1 MGNNLSNSLSNN
13 LDIAKKSDLSNY
25 VHNDVLSSYATKN
38 DLATYVTNDVLSSYA
53 TKNDLATYVTNDV
66 LSSYATKTDI
76 ANENYAK
83 LDNDGILNVNGL
95 TVKGAPFIG
104 QRGPIG
110 PQGISG
116 PIGPV
121 GPKGDPGVST
131 DYSKTFDF
139 VLGSSDQT
147 SRGNTG
153 NSRALVKDS
162 GGKLVLNF
170 ANDFKGGID
179 VGASGGFRVGG
190 IINANGYTLNGAP
203 FTGGPKGD
211 KGDPGVS
218 TDYSKT
224 FDFILGSSDQT
235 SRGDTGNSRALV
247 KDSGGKLV
255 LNFANDFKGGIDVGA
270 SGGFRVGGIINASGY
285 TLNGAPFVGE
295 RGPPGPPGPKGEKGD
310 PGSGFGFGSGSDYS
324 KTFDFVLGS
333 SDQTSRGDTGNSR
346 ALVKDSGGKLV
357 LNFAND
363 FKGGIDVGA
372 SGGFRVGGI
381 INASGYTLNGAPF
394 VGERG
399 PPGPKGEKGDPG
411 VSSGGGSGTDY
422 SKTFDFVLGSSD
434 QTSRGNTGNSRALVK
449 DSGGRL
455 IMNFSND
462 FKGGIDVG
470 ASGGFRVGGDIS
482 ANSYSLNN
490 SSKII
495 DDGQLRLQT
504 DDNIYFQTRNNNKW
518 IQMDSNGDLILGP
531 NQRICN
537 SNKSTCLD
545 ISNISTKSS
554 TSTSTSTPTTTTT
567 KAPSAWKSYC
577 STYCSKYDSPDYA
590 NCNSYCNVSNCWDCN
605 YTGPFK

>member
-13 LDIAKKSDLSNY
+13 LDIAKKSDLTNY
-25 VHNDVLSSYATKN
+25 ATNDVLSTYATKN
-38 DLATYVTNDVLSSYA
+38 DLATYATKNDLASYVTNDVLSSYVTNDVLSSYA
-53 TKNDLATYVTNDV
+53 
-66 LSSYATKTDI
+66 
-76 ANENYAK
+76 K
-83 LDNDGILNVNGL
+83 LDNEGILNVNGL

-104 QRGPIG
+104 ERGP
-110 PQGISG
+110 PGISG
-116 PIGPV
+116 PKGEPGIPGV
-121 GPKGDPGVST
+121 SGPKGDPGVST

-139 VLGSSDQT
+139 VLGSADQT

-170 ANDFKGGID
+170 ANDFKGG
-179 VGASGGFRVGG
+179 V
-190 IINANGYTLNGAP
+190 
-203 FTGGPKGD
+203 
-211 KGDPGVS
+211 
-218 TDYSKT
+218 
-224 FDFILGSSDQT
+224 
-235 SRGDTGNSRALV
+235 
-247 KDSGGKLV
+247 
-255 LNFANDFKGGIDVGA
+255 DVGA

-295 RGPPGPPGPKGEKGD
+295 RGPPGPKGEKGD
-310 PGSGFGFGSGSDYS
+310 PGSGFGSGSDYS

-372 SGGFRVGGI
+372 SGGFRVGGV

-422 SKTFDFVLGSSD
+422 SKTFDFVLGSAD
-434 QTSRGNTGNSRALVK
+434 QSSRGNTGNSRALVK

-455 IMNFSND
+455 VMNFSND

-554 TSTSTSTPTTTTT
+554 TSTSTSTSTTTT

-590 NCNSYCNVSNCWDCN
+590 NCNSYCNSSNCWDCS